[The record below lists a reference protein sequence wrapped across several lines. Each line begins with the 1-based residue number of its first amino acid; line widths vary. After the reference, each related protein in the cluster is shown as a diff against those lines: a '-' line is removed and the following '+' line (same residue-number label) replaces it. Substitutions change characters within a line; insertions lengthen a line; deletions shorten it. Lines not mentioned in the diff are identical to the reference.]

1 MRNAV
6 LMMMVLGAIV
16 ARDCATQ
23 HAFADGA
30 GVVHHGKKV
39 HHGYHRPPCLQYDR
53 CGAPIGCPDGTCYSL
68 YGAYPP
74 YGGSLYW
81 SRYTLGGWGRPW

>member
-16 ARDCATQ
+16 ARDCAAQ

-39 HHGYHRPPCLQYDR
+39 HHGYHRRRIAQPGSNVFRRDFIDSLQSFTR
-53 CGAPIGCPDGTCYSL
+53 
-68 YGAYPP
+68 
-74 YGGSLYW
+74 
-81 SRYTLGGWGRPW
+81 